1 MLLMLFGCVCS
12 LSLFLSTTALGR
24 NGSDGSDAVNEHNLF
39 LLGPDGRARNA
50 NERGGAG
57 NGRSRRRGLRLLTMD
72 EVETLPTMEYSSPES
87 SPPRSSLELRDKSDM
102 PFEDDD
108 DFVEDAGSGCG
119 DHGADND
126 DLDSPRGGGLCESL
140 LTSCKKDFFDHNSCS
155 ICLDDYELG
164 EQLRVLPCQHT
175 FHFNCIAPWLTERS
189 PTCPLCK
196 AMFEAVRYEEEAA
209 EGGDGVEDD
218 AQDDNENASRE
229 VGDEQSV
236 RTEQSEVLLTPL
248 DEEPSIHRRRRRAD
262 GPLGR
267 ASRRTRRNERNLDER
282 TAEEAD
288 EASPPLMEEPALGW
302 RGRLRGLFGTA
313 STETANNPTNALE
326 EPLLPNDE
334 GSVV

>member
-87 SPPRSSLELRDKSDM
+87 SPSRSSLELRDKSDM

-126 DLDSPRGGGLCESL
+126 GLDSPRGGGLCESL